1 MKRFVEGEDR
11 SQGVMFP
18 ERLDDYIAKDNPV
31 RMIDLFVDKLK
42 LGELGF
48 AGIEPSATGRPA
60 YHPSTLLKIYIYG
73 YLNRIHSS
81 RRLERETQRNVE
93 LMWLTGNLMPDFKT
107 IADFRRNNG
116 KGIKN
121 VCRQFVVL
129 CRHMDV
135 FSDSIVA
142 IDGSKFKAVN
152 NRDKNFTP
160 NKIKRRLEKI
170 EASIEGYLDA
180 LDSADQEKP
189 SITQAQTER
198 LADKLAVLTQEM
210 ERLTEIEQ
218 ELLNTP
224 DQQLSLTDPDA
235 RSMKSRGSGI
245 VGYNVQTAVE
255 GAQHLIVAH
264 EVTNVGSDRGQL
276 ENMAKQARTAMDV
289 EDLSVVADRGYYTGT
304 QIKAC
309 EDDGITTY
317 VPKPQ
322 TSPNQAKGL
331 FGRGDFH
338 YIAEDDEYVCPAG
351 ERLILRFTKQE
362 RGRLMNC
369 YWSSS
374 CPRCPMKEKCT
385 TGKYRRMNRWEHEAV
400 LEAVQQRLDREP
412 DKMRLRRATAEHPF
426 GTLKGWMGWTHFSM
440 RTLEHVGTE
449 MSLHVLSYNIKR
461 MINLKGVES
470 LIEAIQEWAPYLQ
483 LKRGYQ
489 YVVSAFEMDLG
500 RVRLTSVSN

>member
-1 MKRFVEGEDR
+1 MKRFIEAEDR
-11 SQGVMFP
+11 SQSVMFP
-18 ERLDDYIAKDNPV
+18 ERLDDYLAKDNPV

-48 AGIEPSATGRPA
+48 SGIEPSATGRPA
-60 YHPSTLLKIYIYG
+60 YHPSVLLKIYIYG

-107 IADFRRNNG
+107 IADFRKNNG

-135 FSDSIVA
+135 FSDAIVA

-160 NKIKRRLEKI
+160 NKIKRRAEKI
-170 EASIEGYLDA
+170 QASIEGYLEA
-180 LDSADQEKP
+180 LDSADQENS
-189 SITQAQTER
+189 SITEAQSGR
-198 LADKLAVLTQEM
+198 LEEKLAALTQEM
-210 ERLTEIEQ
+210 ERLRALEQ
-218 ELLNTP
+218 EMLDTP

-264 EVTNVGSDRGQL
+264 EVTNVGSDRNQL
-276 ENMAKQARTAMDV
+276 ENMAKQARSAMGV
-289 EDLSVVADRGYYTGT
+289 EDLSVVADRGYYNGLE
-304 QIKAC
+304 IKGC
-309 EDDGITTY
+309 EDDDITTY

-322 TSPNQAKGL
+322 TSSNQAKGL
-331 FGRGDFH
+331 FGRQDFH
-338 YIAEDDEYVCPAG
+338 YIANDDEYLCPAG
-351 ERLILRFTKQE
+351 ERLISRFTKEE
-362 RGRLMNC
+362 RGRTMKC
-369 YWSSS
+369 YWSST
-374 CPRCPMKEKCT
+374 CPRCSMKAQCT
-385 TGKYRRMNRWEHEAV
+385 TSKYRRMNRWEHEAI
-400 LEAVQQRLDREP
+400 LEAAQQRLDREP

-440 RTLEHVGTE
+440 RTLEHVSTE
-449 MSLHVLSYNIKR
+449 MGLHVLSYNIKR
-461 MINLKGVES
+461 MINLKGVEA
-470 LIEAIQEWAPYLQ
+470 LIEAIQEWAPYLW
-483 LKRGYQ
+483 LKRSYQ
-489 YVVSAFEMDLG
+489 HVVSLFENDLG
-500 RVRLTSVSN
+500 HVRLTSVFN